1 MSDNRKDFTAMAIA
15 ALIAIACVI
24 AIFFMDFRTEANSP
38 GGDGMI
44 TASVVSRAGA
54 IATPS
59 EPPPHLTAPK
69 TMPATTP

>member
-15 ALIAIACVI
+15 ALIAATCVI
-24 AIFFMDFRTEANSP
+24 AIFLMDFRTEASSP

-59 EPPPHLTAPK
+59 EPPPHLAAPK
-69 TMPATTP
+69 TTPVVTP